1 MRNIA
6 FSSLFLFVILF
17 FSGCNNILDRPIL
30 NVTTQTNFDKIS
42 YNMVTQICKNIL
54 QEDLTKDFYVVDFV
68 NIENL
73 ENNSQLGFI
82 LSNHLKSNFFKV
94 CSDLTIKELE
104 LGKNIKLGRNG
115 SKILTRE
122 LDELKSKVVEESSNI
137 VIGTYAITTDRLMIF
152 VKVIDL
158 ETGIIKS
165 SISTSTPLTPE
176 IYGLE
181 GYDPNVFNAN
191 NNSNTTNAG
200 PRPYRPLV
208 L

>member
-1 MRNIA
+1 MRNIF
-6 FSSLFLFVILF
+6 FSSLLIVLF
-17 FSGCNNILDRPIL
+17 FSGCYNILERPML
-30 NVTTQTNFDKIS
+30 NLTTQTNFDKIS
-42 YNMVTQICKNIL
+42 YNMVTQICKNIV
-54 QEDLTKDFYVVDFV
+54 QEDLGKDFYVVDFV

-73 ENNSQLGFI
+73 ENKSQLGFI

-94 CSDLTIKELE
+94 CSDLTIKEIE

-122 LDELKSKVVEESSNI
+122 LDELKSKVVEENSNI

-152 VKVIDL
+152 LKVIDL

-165 SISTSTPLTPE
+165 STSTATPLTTE
-176 IYGLE
+176 ILGLE
-181 GYDPNVFNAN
+181 GYETSIES
-191 NNSNTTNAG
+191 SNTNAG

>member
-6 FSSLFLFVILF
+6 FSSLLIVLF

-30 NVTTQTNFDKIS
+30 NVVTQTNFDKIS

-54 QEDLTKDFYVVDFV
+54 QEDLGKDFYVVDFV

-94 CSDLTIKELE
+94 CSDLTIKEIE

-165 SISTSTPLTPE
+165 SVSTSTPLTAE
-176 IYGLE
+176 ILGLE
-181 GYDPNVFNAN
+181 GLEPHSAN
-191 NNSNTTNAG
+191 NGSSNSNTNSG

>member
-1 MRNIA
+1 MRNIV
-6 FSSLFLFVILF
+6 FSSLLIAFF
-17 FSGCNNILDRPIL
+17 FSGCYNILEKPML
-30 NVTTQTNFDKIS
+30 NLTTQTNFDKIS
-42 YNMVTQICKNIL
+42 YNMVTQICKNII
-54 QEDLTKDFYVVDFV
+54 QEDLGKDFYVVDFV

-73 ENNSQLGFI
+73 ENNSQLGFV

-94 CSDLTIKELE
+94 CSDLTIKEIE

-122 LDELKSKVVEESSNI
+122 LDELKSKVVEENSNI

-152 VKVIDL
+152 LKVIDL

-165 SISTSTPLTPE
+165 STSTVTPLTAE
-176 IYGLE
+176 ILGLE
-181 GYDPNVFNAN
+181 GYEASTDG
-191 NNSNTTNAG
+191 SSSTTEG
-200 PRPYRPLV
+200 LRPYRPLV

>member
-1 MRNIA
+1 MRNII
-6 FSSLFLFVILF
+6 FSSLLIVLF
-17 FSGCNNILDRPIL
+17 FSGCYNILERPML
-30 NVTTQTNFDKIS
+30 NLTTQTNFDKIS
-42 YNMVTQICKNIL
+42 YNMVTQICKNII
-54 QEDLTKDFYVVDFV
+54 QEDLGKDFYVVDFV

-73 ENNSQLGFI
+73 ENKSQLGFI

-94 CSDLTIKELE
+94 CSDLTIKEIE

-122 LDELKSKVVEESSNI
+122 LDELKSKVVEENSNI

-152 VKVIDL
+152 LKVIDL

-165 SISTSTPLTPE
+165 STSTATPLTAE
-176 IYGLE
+176 ILGLE
-181 GYDPNVFNAN
+181 GYETSVD
-191 NNSNTTNAG
+191 SSSSTNAG